1 MTDRITA
8 ILRSLVFVVF
18 ALVLCALVFQ
28 LAGYNAALMLG
39 AVADGA
45 FLRTGAIEQS
55 LRWALPL
62 DAGRL
67 PGDGRTQPHLY
78 DWLRGLNEADRQVAD
93 HTLAQF
99 VALVKSKLAAERFE
113 LQNSY
118 DEFDSAK
125 LMHRCDT
132 LDDVIEWGYTALAE
146 AR

>member
-1 MTDRITA
+1 MSFRVDEARA
-8 ILRSLVFVVF
+8 R
-18 ALVLCALVFQ
+18 
-28 LAGYNAALMLG
+28 GYTVPGDADAALARLM
-39 AVADGA
+39 
-45 FLRTGAIEQS
+45 FLNQLEIDKGLTRPQEDEQYG